1 MFLEHTKL
9 VYTHGLEFSVYM
21 PGMLFWLSLCHSC
34 LISNVISTERPKMNN
49 LSKVPPFLL
58 PHSAVNLY
66 YIFRFYFIIC
76 FIILNIKIYLFII
89 YFPSPSHILTK
100 EKSTQIE
107 LFRICKL
114 ESKGEPILDFCLGIL
129 NCCFYHTVQNLKA
142 KLYTKTEDC
151 KV

>member
-89 YFPSPSHILTK
+89 YFPSPSYKLN
-100 EKSTQIE
+100 EGRE
-107 LFRICKL
+107 L
-114 ESKGEPILDFCLGIL
+114 
-129 NCCFYHTVQNLKA
+129 A
-142 KLYTKTEDC
+142 
-151 KV
+151 